1 MIESLKVVELLT
13 VQLKNVDQYFVA
25 PFFVCQVK
33 NLDYG
38 IKKETVYSDYI
49 CRLQAAEFSF

>member
-1 MIESLKVVELLT
+1 MPKQQNFS
-13 VQLKNVDQYFVA
+13 
-25 PFFVCQVK
+25 

-49 CRLQAAEFSF
+49 CRLQNF